1 MPRKHV
7 DPLAAKAAKQKK
19 IAIGGGIVF
28 VLLLVFMVPKTMKLM
43 HPHHDVPT
51 TASSSASSTT
61 TTSTSATSS
70 TAPTAT
76 PTTAAAPP
84 ASVPISNTP
93 ATTTVLTAT
102 LAPAAREGQLET
114 LSSTFTAKDPF
125 KQLIDPNAPPPT
137 TTVTSQAADAAKPAA
152 PATPAK
158 PTTTGPEL
166 KVVPT
171 VTPPTGGPAP
181 VHVTP
186 KAVLPLLSALIIVNG
201 APSQV
206 NLRLSFPTAAPLFHL
221 ISLTKKTAKV
231 SVVGGS
237 LAGGTPTL
245 TLRRDKPVTLVN
257 TADGTRYKLELMS
270 TSTQAAVTKKPGQPA
285 AATTQ
290 RSTTP
295 TTPTTTP
302 SSDTST
308 TSSGG

>member
-7 DPLAAKAAKQKK
+7 NPQAAKAAKQKK

-43 HPHHDVPT
+43 HPHHDDGT
-51 TASSSASSTT
+51 TASSSSSTS
-61 TTSTSATSS
+61 TTSTTETSS
-70 TAPTAT
+70 TAPAT
-76 PTTAAAPP
+76 SPTTAAAPP

-102 LAPAAREGQLET
+102 LAPAAREGQLES
-114 LSSTFTAKDPF
+114 LSSSFTAKDPF

-137 TTVTSQAADAAKPAA
+137 TTAAPQTADAAKPA
-152 PATPAK
+152 TPAAATK
-158 PTTTGPEL
+158 ATTPGPEL

-171 VTPPTGGPAP
+171 VTPPTSGPAP

-186 KAVLPLLSALIIVNG
+186 KAVLPLLSALITVNG

-206 NLRLSFPTAAPLFHL
+206 NLRLNFPTAAPLFHL

-245 TLRRDKPVTLVN
+245 TLRRDRPVTLVN

-290 RSTTP
+290 TSTTSTTP
-295 TTPTTTP
+295 TTTTP
-302 SSDTST
+302 PVTST
-308 TSSGG
+308 TTSGG

>member
-7 DPLAAKAAKQKK
+7 NPQAAKAAKQKK

-43 HPHHDVPT
+43 HPHHDVGT
-51 TASSSASSTT
+51 TASSSSSTS
-61 TTSTSATSS
+61 TTSTTETSS
-70 TAPTAT
+70 TAPTT
-76 PTTAAAPP
+76 SPTTAAAPP

-102 LAPAAREGQLET
+102 LAPAAREGQLES
-114 LSSTFTAKDPF
+114 LSSSFTAKDPF
-125 KQLIDPNAPPPT
+125 KQLIDPNAPPPAT
-137 TTVTSQAADAAKPAA
+137 TATPQTADAAKPA
-152 PATPAK
+152 TPAAATK
-158 PTTTGPEL
+158 ATTPGPEL

-171 VTPPTGGPAP
+171 VTPPTSGPAP

-186 KAVLPLLSALIIVNG
+186 KAVLPLLSALITVNG

-245 TLRRDKPVTLVN
+245 TLRRDRPVTLVN

-270 TSTQAAVTKKPGQPA
+270 TSTQAAVTKKPGQPS

-290 RSTTP
+290 
-295 TTPTTTP
+295 
-302 SSDTST
+302 TST
-308 TSSGG
+308 TSTAPTTTTPPVTSTTTSGG